1 MRHLLIRLAVG
12 LTTFFVGVCLPTLFV
27 GTPHLVTVTAPLPVL
42 EAPKAE
48 TPTSQAVTEICF
60 RRLWNN
66 KEISNEEKAVI
77 AAQAFVTLEDYTN
90 GILGSCNMALPCVE
104 GRGAGE
110 VEGRFRARYDT
121 LECRAYGVSHFGR
134 GGSKGWTVAFRYTE
148 RMGGS
153 GMKTGR
159 AVTMDEDFR
168 NLRVEHCDFFLNK
181 VEKKL

>member
-1 MRHLLIRLAVG
+1 MRHFLTRLAVG
-12 LTTFFVGVCLPTLFV
+12 LATFFVGVCLSTLFV
-27 GTPHLVTVTAPLPVL
+27 GTPHSVTATAPLPVL

-48 TPTSQAVTEICF
+48 TPTSQTVTEICF
-60 RRLWNN
+60 RQLWNN
-66 KEISNEEKAVI
+66 KEISDEKKAVI
-77 AAQAFVTLEDYTN
+77 AAQAFVTLESYTD

-104 GRGAGE
+104 GRGEGE
-110 VEGRFRARYDT
+110 GEGSFRDRFDT
-121 LECRAYGVSHFGR
+121 LEWCAYGVSPCGR
-134 GGSKGWTVAFRYTE
+134 GGDKGWKVVFRYTE

-153 GMKTGR
+153 RMKTGR